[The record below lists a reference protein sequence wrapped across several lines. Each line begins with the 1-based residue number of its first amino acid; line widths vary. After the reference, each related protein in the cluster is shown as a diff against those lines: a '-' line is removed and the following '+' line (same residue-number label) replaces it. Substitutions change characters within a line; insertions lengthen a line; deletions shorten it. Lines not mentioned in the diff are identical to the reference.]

1 MKNLTVK
8 NIQKFRTDD
17 GYAWSATFYLDG
29 KRIGPASDQGFG
41 GEVNTRE
48 LNPDALAKIEA
59 YAKTLPKFGGDM
71 NLEQDAA
78 MVLEAVMWDVVD
90 QRHTKALLKRKIIAR
105 LPDGKIYEWRI
116 KKGLSVEL
124 AIATFKTQYPDTITL
139 NSMPLEEANRI
150 LHPTEEDAMK
160 DFKLQ

>member
-1 MKNLTVK
+1 MKNLTAK
-8 NIQKFRTDD
+8 NIQKFQTND
-17 GYAWSATFYLDG
+17 GYAWSATFYLRG
-29 KRIGPASDQGFG
+29 KRIGPASDQGCG
-41 GEVNTRE
+41 GEMDTRE
-48 LNPDALAKIEA
+48 LNPDALAEIEA

-71 NLEQDAA
+71 NIAQSAE
-78 MVLEAVMWDVVD
+78 MVLEGVMWDTVD

-105 LPDGKIYEWRI
+105 LPDGKIYQWKI

-124 AIATFKTQYPDTITL
+124 AIATFKTQYPDTIPL

-150 LHPTEEDAMK
+150 LHPTAEDSMK

>member
-8 NIQKFRTDD
+8 NIQKFQTHD

-41 GEVNTRE
+41 GEVDTRE

-59 YAKTLPKFGGDM
+59 YAKTLPTFGGDM
-71 NLEQDAA
+71 KIAQSAE
-78 MVLEAVMWDVVD
+78 MVLESVMWDTVD

-105 LPDGKIYEWRI
+105 LPDGKIYQWGI

-124 AIATFKTQYPDTITL
+124 AILTFKTKYPDTITL
-139 NSMPLEEANRI
+139 NAMPLAEANRI
-150 LHPTEEDAMK
+150 LHPTAESAMN
-160 DFKLQ
+160 FKLQ